1 MEVSSCGQMNRFNF
15 PGFPYLDYWACI
27 KTSKANNKHYL
38 LPLAST
44 CWAVLLFLKIES
56 SYLSGP
62 PSLPAQLGKAWHSV
76 GGLIDGS
83 QGTGSPISGLAKRLS
98 SATYQPYKHPP
109 ESTLLQRGEGREKIT
124 GVAGRQKWALRTE
137 GGKWEIE
144 GGRRMLKEQ
153 RGGSTAFSLAIC
165 FMLVFVLMVSLSSL
179 SSGWLIWSGLAQK
192 LPKLE

>member
-1 MEVSSCGQMNRFNF
+1 MHVGRSVR
-15 PGFPYLDYWACI
+15 D
-27 KTSKANNKHYL
+27 
-38 LPLAST
+38 
-44 CWAVLLFLKIES
+44 VLLFLKIES
-56 SYLSGP
+56 SYLSWP
-62 PSLPAQLGKAWHSV
+62 PSLPPQLRKAWHSV

-109 ESTLLQRGEGREKIT
+109 ESTLLQRGEGRERIT

-165 FMLVFVLMVSLSSL
+165 FILVFILMVWVFLVTFKTFAVTLRNTSWFELKDSLS
-179 SSGWLIWSGLAQK
+179 
-192 LPKLE
+192 